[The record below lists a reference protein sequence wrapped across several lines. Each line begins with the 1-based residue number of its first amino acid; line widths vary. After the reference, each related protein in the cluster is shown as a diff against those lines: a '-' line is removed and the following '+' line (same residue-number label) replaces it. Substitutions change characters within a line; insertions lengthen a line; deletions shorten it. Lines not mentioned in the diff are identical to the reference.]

1 MSENNSKLKKKPS
14 GYEYRKRKAEKE
26 HKFEQSKKFMTIDKY
41 VVQKDQ
47 DDGTKDLEKLSASS
61 SLDTNILIEPAEPVE
76 LFEYNNAPVQIQEQ
90 EILGNEVL
98 EVHDQK
104 SKDKKFEDNK
114 TQETLN
120 LNDCGTWPVLRGST
134 TVDYLI
140 KIGPIQI
147 KKENYPG
154 DEKGRHFSSSY
165 YNRKLSPR
173 AGQSVHAT

>member
-1 MSENNSKLKKKPS
+1 ME
-14 GYEYRKRKAEKE
+14 
-26 HKFEQSKKFMTIDKY
+26 
-41 VVQKDQ
+41 V
-47 DDGTKDLEKLSASS
+47 
-61 SLDTNILIEPAEPVE
+61 
-76 LFEYNNAPVQIQEQ
+76 FEYNNTPVQIQEQ

-104 SKDKKFEDNK
+104 SKDKNFEDK

-120 LNDCGTWPVLRGST
+120 LNDCGIWPVLRIST

-154 DEKGRHFSSSY
+154 DEKVRHFLSSY
-165 YNRKLSPR
+165 YNRKLSNGEIFCR
-173 AGQSVHAT
+173 RWLIYSISKDSIFCFCCRLFDKKLNSKLVCDGFNKWKYLSETLGIHENSTSHMNCYQQ